1 MFVAADKAWYI
12 QFFWVQL
19 QDNYLGECVSSSTAK
34 GVHQGSRSVADG
46 LDLHSATNT
55 GDWVRSLWEH
65 GRVCVGVFD
74 TAKLRG
80 RGWILRRGKL
90 WWRRAQLLGRRMW
103 RRRDDSWGGQ
113 IGLINFFLV
122 KKSYLATFSEQQ
134 PRQKL
139 ELLLLIQR
147 LEHNFVWAP
156 GA

>member
-1 MFVAADKAWYI
+1 LNLLVQPPQRLVRCLCLSFPGDWFRCPLWFWQRKQCEEEIKVGKPFCMFVAADKAWYI

-19 QDNYLGECVSSSTAK
+19 QDNYLGECVSSSTVK

-80 RGWILRRGKL
+80 GGWILRWGKL
-90 WWRRAQLLGRRMW
+90 WWRRAQLLGRRM
-103 RRRDDSWGGQ
+103 
-113 IGLINFFLV
+113 
-122 KKSYLATFSEQQ
+122 
-134 PRQKL
+134 
-139 ELLLLIQR
+139 
-147 LEHNFVWAP
+147 
-156 GA
+156 

>member
-1 MFVAADKAWYI
+1 
-12 QFFWVQL
+12 
-19 QDNYLGECVSSSTAK
+19 
-34 GVHQGSRSVADG
+34 
-46 LDLHSATNT
+46 
-55 GDWVRSLWEH
+55 
-65 GRVCVGVFD
+65 
-74 TAKLRG
+74 
-80 RGWILRRGKL
+80 
-90 WWRRAQLLGRRMW
+90 MW